1 MDGKADLS
9 KLKIDRDSSNGGTG
23 RPGARWKWYAVLV
36 ILLAVVI
43 FLVRWTVVSPDS
55 PLVEIAVVTTTG
67 GGYGSSS
74 GGFPI
79 LTANGYVMPR
89 IKASVGPRIA
99 SQLVELFVEEGSR
112 VKKGDL
118 LGRLDN
124 RDLKA
129 RERQIEAEIESQ
141 KALLDEARANR
152 EEIRLEFERQE
163 NLIREG
169 AVSQSNY
176 DTAKTA
182 LKVADAR
189 VSSAEARLK
198 NARATL
204 EVVRAEIEKTY
215 VRAPFDGTILRKE
228 TEIGEVV
235 GPIYGG
241 DQSSVESA
249 LVTMCDMSTLEV
261 EVDVNEAY
269 ISRLREGQEA
279 SIVLDARPRDEYPG
293 FVRKI
298 IPTAN
303 RQKATVQVKVAFRE
317 IDEAVMPEM
326 GAKVSFFED
335 NVETSEP
342 STTISI
348 PSTAVRYR
356 DGRPFVFVVEDG
368 RILDVPVESGPAAG
382 GEVQIYS
389 GLAAGQ
395 RVIVSGPED
404 LEPGQKVR
412 VK

>member
-1 MDGKADLS
+1 MEGKGDLS
-9 KLKIDRDSSNGGTG
+9 KLRIDRGPSGGG
-23 RPGARWKWYAVLV
+23 AGGPGKRWTRYAGWAILV
-36 ILLAVVI
+36 AAII
-43 FLVRWTVVSPDS
+43 FMVRWAVFSSDP
-55 PLVEIAVVTTTG
+55 PLVEIAVVTMRG
-67 GGYGSSS
+67 GGYGSAASA
-74 GGFPI
+74 FPV

-89 IKASVGPRIA
+89 VKASVGPSITG
-99 SQLVELFVEEGSR
+99 QLVELFVEEGSR
-112 VKKGDL
+112 VKEGDL

-141 KALLDEARANR
+141 QALLDEARANL
-152 EEIRLEFERQE
+152 EEVRLEFERQE

-182 LKVADAR
+182 LKVAEAR
-189 VSSAEARLK
+189 VNSAEARLE

-279 SIVLDARPRDEYPG
+279 TIVLDARPRDEYPG

-298 IPTAN
+298 LPTAN
-303 RQKATVQVKVAFRE
+303 RQKATVQVKVAFRQ
-317 IDEAVMPEM
+317 IDEAVLPEM

-335 NVETSEP
+335 DVESSKP
-342 STTISI
+342 NTTISI
-348 PSTAVRYR
+348 ASTAIRYR
-356 DGRPFVFVVEDG
+356 DGEPIVFIVEDG
-368 RILDVPVESGPAAG
+368 KTREVSVESGPVSG

-395 RVIVSGPED
+395 RVIVSGPD
-404 LEPGQKVR
+404 NLEPGQRVR